1 MKVKKKLYFMI
12 EKQPKKKVHEN
23 TAIKLYTN
31 RIYNKF
37 SILDESKYKMEK
49 PSKPELPPKVEPQ
62 KFSIYDC

>member
-1 MKVKKKLYFMI
+1 MKAKKKLYFMI

-37 SILDESKYKMEK
+37 SILDESKYKMKE
-49 PSKPELPPKVEPQ
+49 PSKPVATQSRTSKV
-62 KFSIYDC
+62 FHL